1 MKRIHIFSWGL
12 VLVALIVWAMFGYV
26 VWRLQFE
33 RARYDTLL
41 SDIALGEQR
50 ERATA
55 RLRGAIRD
63 SQEQRQLLESL
74 TGTDLIA
81 AVSTIEG
88 VGRESGTVVTI
99 ENASSAE
106 SSENVHTVSVSGGA
120 EGRLSAILTTLKL
133 FETLPFPAVID
144 SLSIEAAPAT
154 ITRSED
160 HWRMTFQL
168 RFITTSAVGI

>member
-1 MKRIHIFSWGL
+1 MKRIHIFSWFL
-12 VLVALIVWAMFGYV
+12 VLAAILVWAVFGYL

-50 ERATA
+50 ERATT

-63 SQEQRQLLESL
+63 SHGERQLLDTL
-74 TGTDLIA
+74 IDTDLIA

-99 ENASSAE
+99 ENASSAH
-106 SSENVHTVSVSGGA
+106 SSETVHTVSISGSA
-120 EGRLSAILTTLKL
+120 EGRLQAILKTLQL

-154 ITRSED
+154 ITRPED

-168 RFITTSAVGI
+168 RFVTTSAVGI